1 MFRIQTKSERIAQA
15 EQGDGHSMRTSRSS
29 SNNCKDRCARL
40 SRKTKTQRIQQNN
53 CYVNCKKSKK
63 TPVWN
68 SPNRRGSFTEKR
80 SPPKRRPSPKRRSP
94 PKRSPRNNSRSR
106 SPSSRG
112 ISRADCKSRCR
123 NLPTANKS
131 QRRQQNNCYV
141 NCKK

>member
-68 SPNRRGSFTEKR
+68 SLNRRGSFAEKQ
-80 SPPKRRPSPKRRSP
+80 SP

-112 ISRADCKSRCR
+112 ISRAECKSRCR